1 MFVFT
6 LIPLFI
12 SSANIIFL
20 LFTEREKKILFQHNV
35 IKNEYFTDKLIA
47 GGAFFLQ
54 DYSLLFRKIEGQ
66 QRYQVLSNT
75 MKKLTSLIDISQ

>member
-1 MFVFT
+1 MFIFA

-12 SSANIIFL
+12 SSVNIIFL
-20 LFTEREKKILFQHNV
+20 LFTEREKKILFQHYV

-54 DYSLLFRKIEGQ
+54 DYSLLFHKIKGQ
-66 QRYQVLSNT
+66 QRYQILSNT
-75 MKKLTSLIDISQ
+75 MKKLTSLIDIFK